1 MAEFAVSRLSDFDIS
16 RNGRATRLTFLDAK
30 GKKVS
35 LNMTVMELE
44 RITHELGFLL
54 TKARQLSEESKQD
67 IVPFMRPA
75 NTRASILK
83 DGTTV
88 VMSFK
93 IPSGL
98 ELHYGLDPTQASA
111 FAAQLQEEAQKGMK
125 SKPPSRH

>member
-1 MAEFAVSRLSDFDIS
+1 MTEFAVSRLSDFDIS
-16 RNGRATRLTFLDAK
+16 RNGRATRLNFLDAR

-67 IVPFMRPA
+67 IVPFLRPV

-98 ELHYGLDPTQASA
+98 ELHYGLDSTQPSA